1 MAEQEEG
8 WTFNK
13 VIGFAFGGGVLD
25 KVLKSKRL
33 PLIILALVLVV
44 LYIMNGY
51 HAYYVSKQNEKLD
64 KEIRELRAE
73 YISTQTE
80 LISKK
85 KYGKIQDK
93 INESGLGLEE
103 SKTPPYSISMKASG
117 KK

>member
-1 MAEQEEG
+1 MAEQEKG
-8 WTFNK
+8 WNLNK
-13 VIGFAFGGGVLD
+13 VIGFAFGGGIFD

-33 PLIILALVLVV
+33 PLVILGVVLIV

-51 HAYYVSKQNEKLD
+51 HAYYVAKQNEKLD
-64 KEIRELRAE
+64 KEISELRAE
-73 YISTQTE
+73 YIATQTE

-85 KYGKIQDK
+85 KYGNVQDI

-103 SKTPPYSISMKASG
+103 SKNPPYSISMKASG